1 MFMVHIIGSARP
13 AMRRLREGAD
23 YEEAELIKL
32 YMLGVI
38 GVGLGAGVYLCG
50 SKWWRV

>member
-1 MFMVHIIGSARP
+1 MVHIIGSARP

-38 GVGLGAGVYLCG
+38 GVGLGFLSFFFHRHISAH
-50 SKWWRV
+50 